1 MFVGWAFL
9 WNRYATINWAAA
21 YAVPVFAAQGL
32 LLAWIGTWRGALR
45 VATRRPVA
53 SFAGLGMFLYAL
65 VVHPFVAIL
74 MGRPI
79 QAAEIV
85 GIAPDPTVIATI
97 GLLLRAT
104 GGALSWALMVVPL
117 AWCIVSWAT
126 LRTMGALEAWVPLTA
141 AGLALVT
148 TLLPVGAKPPSPA

>member
-1 MFVGWAFL
+1 VGEGETLAGAGWGFL
-9 WNRYATINWAAA
+9 WNRYATINWAVG
-21 YAVPVFAAQGL
+21 YAVPVFATEGL

-53 SFAGLGMFLYAL
+53 SFAGLAIFLYAL

-85 GIAPDPTVIATI
+85 GIAPDPTAIATL
-97 GLLLRAT
+97 GLLLRAPSE
-104 GGALSWALMVVPL
+104 ALSWALMVVPL
-117 AWCIVSWAT
+117 ACVS
-126 LRTMGALEAWVPLTA
+126 
-141 AGLALVT
+141 
-148 TLLPVGAKPPSPA
+148 